1 MKSTLATALT
11 RRLPASLLA
20 AWLAYSELILATD
33 WPMFGRDQTR
43 NAVSP
48 EKNPPWFWNLEV
60 DPQGQ
65 PVPGRGQNIKWVARL
80 GNLSFSAPV
89 VANGYVWIGT
99 NNEQP
104 RDPAVKEDAA
114 VLMCFR
120 ESDGEFIWQ
129 YVAPREKGVRYD
141 WQYSGIKT
149 TPLIN
154 ADRLWFTTPGA
165 DVVCLDIGPL
175 LRREGK
181 PRERWKFD
189 LGEELGVFPH
199 PSPMGWSG
207 ASSLGLYKNWVY
219 VNTGNGVGWD
229 HSTVVNPVA
238 PSLVCF
244 EKETGKVVWSTG
256 TETALRIQRHELR
269 TRGVG
274 LKIARKDSS
283 R

>member
-129 YVAPREKGVRYD
+129 YVAPRKKGVRYD

-149 TPLIN
+149 TPLMN
-154 ADRLWFTTPGA
+154 ADRLWFT
-165 DVVCLDIGPL
+165 
-175 LRREGK
+175 
-181 PRERWKFD
+181 
-189 LGEELGVFPH
+189 
-199 PSPMGWSG
+199 
-207 ASSLGLYKNWVY
+207 
-219 VNTGNGVGWD
+219 
-229 HSTVVNPVA
+229 
-238 PSLVCF
+238 
-244 EKETGKVVWSTG
+244 
-256 TETALRIQRHELR
+256 
-269 TRGVG
+269 
-274 LKIARKDSS
+274 
-283 R
+283 